1 MSNPTQIHSDFD
13 NALQTLSLD
22 QHNTLGLA
30 CRAKCVLTLSSL
42 AQLPHVSALFRDH
55 HDLFVLGGG
64 SNVVLPA
71 QLDRV
76 VVVLV
81 ALKGIEL
88 VEACVPG
95 HDSAYRID
103 VAAGESWHHWVEVA
117 TQKGWFGLENLALI
131 PGTVGASPV
140 QNIGAYG
147 VEVQDRIESVTA
159 WHIPDGRLM
168 TLSRAECAFSYRDS
182 IFKRAEPGTWLIVSV
197 RFLLPKQWVPV
208 LNYPNLQKHPTLA
221 GMAADTLTAQ
231 QILDAVCEI
240 RRTKLPDPA
249 ILGNAGSFFKNPIVP
264 ASQYV
269 SLRQKFTDLVAY
281 AQPNGSYKLA
291 AGWLIERSGWK
302 GKRQGS
308 VGVHDHQA
316 LVLVNYGGAQVSA
329 LLELAQA
336 VRSAVLAQFGVLLEM
351 EPVVV
356 SDAPETS

>member
-1 MSNPTQIHSDFD
+1 MSNPTQIRSDFD

-22 QHNTLGLA
+22 RHNTLGLA
-30 CRAKCVLTLSSL
+30 CRAKRVLTLSSL
-42 AQLPHVSALFRDH
+42 AQLPHITALSRDH

-76 VVVLV
+76 VVQV
-81 ALKGIEL
+81 ALKGIAL
-88 VEACVPG
+88 VEAGAPG
-95 HDSAYRID
+95 HDSVYRID
-103 VAAGESWHHWVEVA
+103 VAAGEGWHHWVETA
-117 TQKGWFGLENLALI
+117 TQRGWFGLENLALI
-131 PGTVGASPV
+131 PGTVGGSPV

-159 WHIPDGRLM
+159 WHIPEGRLV
-168 TLSRAECAFSYRDS
+168 TLSRTECAFTYRDS
-182 IFKRAEPGTWLIVSV
+182 IFKRADPGTWLIVSV

-208 LNYPNLQKHPTLA
+208 LNYPDLQKHPMLA
-221 GMAADTLTAQ
+221 GMTADTVTGQ

-269 SLRQKFTDLVAY
+269 SLKQKFSDLVAY
-281 AQPNGSYKLA
+281 AQPDGSYKLA
-291 AGWLIERSGWK
+291 AGWMIERSGWK

-308 VGVHDHQA
+308 VGVHDRQA

-329 LLELAQA
+329 LLGLAQD
-336 VRSAVLAQFGVLLEM
+336 VRSAVLAQFGVPLEM

-356 SDAPETS
+356 SDSPSAS